1 MDVGNQIES
10 RSLFLSCFCS
20 SSSYY
25 FIFLPL
31 ILLSYQIKLAQSFDP
46 VHEHLQKTDHGTME
60 TCREGMSV
68 EDSLILKLVNYYRVY
83 E

>member
-1 MDVGNQIES
+1 MSNH
-10 RSLFLSCFCS
+10 SLSAV
-20 SSSYY
+20 
-25 FIFLPL
+25 
-31 ILLSYQIKLAQSFDP
+31 KLAQSFDP

-83 E
+83 ERDSFGVSLRACSAGL